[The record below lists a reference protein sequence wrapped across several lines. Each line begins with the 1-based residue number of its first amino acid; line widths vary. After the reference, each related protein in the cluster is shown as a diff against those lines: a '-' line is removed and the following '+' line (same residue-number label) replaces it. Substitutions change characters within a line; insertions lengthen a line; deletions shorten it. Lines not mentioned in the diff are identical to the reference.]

1 MRASAIFMVLLILAG
16 GTISAQ
22 QRNYLGL
29 YFNSYS
35 ASEEFSENITRNPIG
50 IAFSYLKRNNG
61 SLLFGGEL
69 SMGLYS
75 GKKYFYETV
84 DEGVPDN
91 IERIYEE
98 NGFFSYQTVVRYLLV
113 KNEVI
118 TPYIEVKAGA
128 STFFSAIRAMQV
140 STVFDDGFLIHDTA
154 LNFGAGGGISMDLG
168 DASWRRKL
176 ILDLTATYQ
185 WGTEVTYRNS
195 KKDIL
200 VSSFEDGF
208 TSSVSNAMHYKV
220 GLVLLY

>member
-1 MRASAIFMVLLILAG
+1 MVLFIIAG
-16 GTISAQ
+16 GTINAQ

-29 YFNSYS
+29 YFNSYN
-35 ASEEFSENITRNPIG
+35 ASEEFAENITRNPIG
-50 IAFSYLKRNNG
+50 IAFSYFRRSKG
-61 SLLFGGEL
+61 SLLFGGEF

-75 GKKYFYETV
+75 GKKYFYETI

-98 NGFFSYQTVVRYLLV
+98 NGFFSYQAVVRYLLV

-118 TPYIEVKAGA
+118 TPYVEVKAGA

-140 STVFDDGFLIHDTA
+140 STIYNDGFFINDTA
-154 LNFGAGGGISMDLG
+154 LNYGAGGGISMDLG

-176 ILDLTATYQ
+176 LLDFTATYQ
-185 WGTEVTYRNS
+185 WGSKVTYRNS
-195 KKDIL
+195 KQNEL
-200 VSSFEDGF
+200 VDSFDENYR
-208 TSSVSNAMHYKV
+208 TSSTDALHYKI